1 LTLPLGLSVFAAAT
15 WAYGAEAA
23 REQIQAAYLYRFLN
37 FVDWPPAAPAGS
49 ATFCICVLG
58 DERLTRAL
66 ESLVDGKPISGRQVI
81 VRQLTDV
88 HQAKP
93 CHLLFLTG
101 HRQTVATQVSEL
113 QQEPILTASDVP
125 GFQNDGGMVAFYFKG
140 DRMLFDINVENA
152 KRQGISISS
161 RLIQLS
167 RSSK

>member
-1 LTLPLGLSVFAAAT
+1 
-15 WAYGAEAA
+15 
-23 REQIQAAYLYRFLN
+23 
-37 FVDWPPAAPAGS
+37 
-49 ATFCICVLG
+49 
-58 DERLTRAL
+58 
-66 ESLVDGKPISGRQVI
+66 VDGKPISGRQVI

-113 QQEPILTASDVP
+113 QQEPILTASDVS